1 MKNIVFIVNQLRKSG
16 PIYVLYNL
24 VANLDRSNFN
34 PIIIKLMVDDFDRS
48 YSNRFRELQI
58 EMLELNY
65 SFYSL
70 ELNTRGVARRL
81 DELLVSRKIDII
93 HSHGYHPLLVMSYMK
108 TLAYKIDT
116 QHCISLDSFRQS
128 RGYLVGTYMHFRYIY
143 RLQKINLGISI
154 SKTVRSFFCKCV
166 QSVPFV
172 VVYNGID
179 VGRFKVSNE
188 LEKEKCRKILGFPN
202 DELLIVIVGHL
213 SRLKDPLVIIRSFK
227 SLIDK
232 RLINKCSL
240 IFCGDGELRKKCES
254 MCLDYPMIKFI
265 GYTNE
270 VNEYLKAANYS
281 ICASHSEGFGLNYIE
296 ALIAGNL
303 VVSSNIGAFN
313 EFANLYPLLGKFQ
326 FEVANEASLEKVLL
340 SALNSRIDILSTSTK
355 ASNDFSAVRMAREYM
370 KIYDTI

>member
-143 RLQKINLGISI
+143 RLQKINKRTAMGNKNMQCKSQGIS
-154 SKTVRSFFCKCV
+154 
-166 QSVPFV
+166 
-172 VVYNGID
+172 
-179 VGRFKVSNE
+179 
-188 LEKEKCRKILGFPN
+188 
-202 DELLIVIVGHL
+202 
-213 SRLKDPLVIIRSFK
+213 
-227 SLIDK
+227 
-232 RLINKCSL
+232 
-240 IFCGDGELRKKCES
+240 
-254 MCLDYPMIKFI
+254 
-265 GYTNE
+265 
-270 VNEYLKAANYS
+270 
-281 ICASHSEGFGLNYIE
+281 
-296 ALIAGNL
+296 
-303 VVSSNIGAFN
+303 
-313 EFANLYPLLGKFQ
+313 
-326 FEVANEASLEKVLL
+326 
-340 SALNSRIDILSTSTK
+340 
-355 ASNDFSAVRMAREYM
+355 
-370 KIYDTI
+370 